1 MSEVNFFLTCAVLL
15 GRLLPQLKGELTGS
29 FKCFEYYSVAR
40 DKKKIGEMQGVYMKE
55 RLCIIVKDTLYT
67 VYSVDLCIGFLK
79 LLQEGLVQSFKCVI
93 KEGHGQNTLQL

>member
-1 MSEVNFFLTCAVLL
+1 
-15 GRLLPQLKGELTGS
+15 
-29 FKCFEYYSVAR
+29 
-40 DKKKIGEMQGVYMKE
+40 MKE

-79 LLQEGLVQSFKCVI
+79 LLQEGLVQSFKCVM